1 VDLRLLRTFTAAAR
15 LQNFHQAA
23 EKLFLAQPTVTSHIR
38 QLEESLGYA
47 LFERIGKRVRLTP
60 AGERFLPH
68 AVKVIET
75 YEHALHD
82 MTAWRQGYDT
92 RLHLMASPVVAT
104 SVLPGV
110 LKQFTREHSRVEVMV
125 LTAGSPDIS
134 GAIATGTAHLGLSRM
149 PSFHPDTTSSVLYR
163 DPVVLVACPACLSEQ
178 GVAPNWHELLGTQ
191 LVLTRNHPMYWDDLL
206 LALSQRQPWMRTL
219 EVDRVDVTKRMVQ
232 EGLGV
237 SFLPRSAVT
246 RELEEASLVAIDVA
260 DVEMPVAATYL
271 IIPAQRMLSEPARQF
286 VSMLHEAFPPSA
298 AGES

>member
-1 VDLRLLRTFTAAAR
+1 MDLRLLRTFTAAAR

-38 QLEESLGYA
+38 QLEESLGYP

-92 RLHLMASPVVAT
+92 RLHLMVSPVVAT

-110 LKQFTREHSRVEVMV
+110 LKQFTRKHPRVEVMV

-134 GAIATGTAHLGLSRM
+134 GAVVAGTAHLGLSRM
-149 PSFHPDTTSSVLYR
+149 PSFHPDTTSSILYR
-163 DPVVLVACPACLSEQ
+163 DPVVLVACPSCLDEQ
-178 GVAPNWHELLGTQ
+178 GVAPNWHELVATQ

-206 LALSQRQPWMRTL
+206 LVLSERQPWMRTL
-219 EVDRVDVTKRMVQ
+219 EVDRVDVTKVMVGQ
-232 EGLGV
+232 GLGV

-246 RELEEASLVAIDVA
+246 RELADGSLITIEATDL
-260 DVEMPVAATYL
+260 ELPVAATYL
-271 IIPAQRMLSEPARQF
+271 IVPAQRMLSQPAQEF
-286 VSMLHEAFPPSA
+286 VNMLQEAYPPGAVQLS
-298 AGES
+298 